1 MQTER
6 TASIRADELGFRV
19 EAKALLE
26 RVRLHADQG
35 QLVGLIGPN
44 GAGKSTLLRA
54 IAGVLRPQEGAVWLE
69 GEELD
74 SMPAKDVAARMALVP
89 QIAPYTHGFTAR
101 ELVLMGRYPHLGRFE
116 IEGAADEAIAREAME
131 LTETE
136 EFAERTLDTLS
147 GGERQ
152 RVFVSRAL
160 AQQPRVLLLDEPTA
174 NLDVLHK
181 LRVLDLVR
189 RLVDEGLTAVAA
201 IHDLGMA
208 ARYCDRLVLLSEGRV
223 LADGTPAEVLAP
235 DIIEAAFGVR
245 SAVYPDPVTGSLVV
259 SLIAPADENGSAGTG
274 HRRQRPRFPPPPT
287 SGNQPSGPRSSYDM
301 SARDPQTRPAD
312 VPKRPRR
319 RHGLVIV
326 NTGEGK
332 GKTTAA
338 LGVIFRAWGRDF
350 KIRMFQ
356 FIKHTTATFGEHRAA
371 MRLDIPIEALGDGLP
386 GCPRTWTG
394 RRRWRWSS
402 GVTAKRRF

>member
-6 TASIRADELGFRV
+6 AASIRADELGFRV

-54 IAGVLRPQEGAVWLE
+54 IAGVLRPQDGAVWLE
-69 GEELD
+69 GEALD
-74 SMPAKDVAARMALVP
+74 SMPAKEVAARMALVP
-89 QIAPYTHGFTAR
+89 QVAPATHGFTAR

-136 EFAERTLDTLS
+136 AFAERTLDTLS

-208 ARYCDRLVLLSEGRV
+208 ARYCDRLVLLSGGRV
-223 LADGTPAEVLAP
+223 LAEGTPEGVLVP
-235 DIIEAAFGVR
+235 DIIESAFGVK
-245 SAVYPDPVTGSLVV
+245 SAVYRDPATGSLAI
-259 SLIAPADENGSAGTG
+259 SLIEPADNGRAYAPSASVNGRNG
-274 HRRQRPRFPPPPT
+274 H
-287 SGNQPSGPRSSYDM
+287 G
-301 SARDPQTRPAD
+301 AD
-312 VPKRPRR
+312 RHVP
-319 RHGLVIV
+319 
-326 NTGEGK
+326 GEPVE
-332 GKTTAA
+332 T
-338 LGVIFRAWGRDF
+338 
-350 KIRMFQ
+350 
-356 FIKHTTATFGEHRAA
+356 
-371 MRLDIPIEALGDGLP
+371 
-386 GCPRTWTG
+386 
-394 RRRWRWSS
+394 
-402 GVTAKRRF
+402 KRRSG